1 MATLNRIV
9 SQTLGFAR
17 TLSVPK
23 ESDLVDLTEAA
34 LRIHQRTIQAK
45 KIHLV
50 KDLPLGITAE
60 IRVGEI
66 LQVVSNL
73 IVNALDALSGD
84 GTLVVRLRKRRDHVH
99 ILIADNGHGSTA
111 GTCESYIRAVLYDQG
126 RVWNRAWSPS
136 L

>member
-1 MATLNRIV
+1 MRMAEEQMATLNRIV

-50 KDLPLGITAE
+50 EGIVPLGITAE
-60 IRVGEI
+60 IRVGEMPTGR
-66 LQVVSNL
+66 LEPDRQCPGCLVGRRNSRG
-73 IVNALDALSGD
+73 APSQASGP
-84 GTLVVRLRKRRDHVH
+84 RPH
-99 ILIADNGHGSTA
+99 ID
-111 GTCESYIRAVLYDQG
+111 R
-126 RVWNRAWSPS
+126 
-136 L
+136 